1 MKIAYVVHKSTLEAD
16 PNPYRAMVEHTG
28 KATHEDV
35 VRRVLE
41 SNTTVSESALQAVLT
56 AYIKA
61 VINLLLQGY
70 SVSTPIGTIRL
81 SIKGG
86 FNSKTDT
93 FDGNRHTLEINI
105 YPNPALRE
113 AVQSGAEMQKVESHT
128 PEPSLDEFTNVNT
141 ADVDSI
147 ITPGG
152 MGQVRGRRLKFD
164 PADPNQGIF
173 FINGTET
180 RVTVVGKNTAT
191 ELMFLIPNLEPG
203 QYALEVRSLFGQ
215 EQRSGRL
222 DTLLTV

>member
-1 MKIAYVVHKSTLEAD
+1 MKISYVVHKSTLETD
-16 PNPYRAMVEHTG
+16 PYPYRAMVEHTG

-35 VRRVLE
+35 IRRALE
-41 SNTTVSESALQAVLT
+41 GNPAVNDAALQAVLT
-56 AYIKA
+56 EYIKA

-70 SVSTPIGTIRL
+70 TVSTPIGNIRL

-93 FDGNRHTLEINI
+93 FDTNRHTLEVNI
-105 YPNPALRE
+105 YPNAGLRE

-128 PEPSLDEFTNVNT
+128 PEPNLDEFTNVNT
-141 ADVDSI
+141 NDIDSI
-147 ITPGG
+147 VTPGG

-164 PADPNQGIF
+164 ATDPNQGVF

-191 ELMFLIPNLEPG
+191 ELMFLIPTLDPG
-203 QYALEVRSLFGQ
+203 QYALEVRSTFGQ
-215 EQRSGRL
+215 EVRSGRL